1 MNLRKM
7 VPLAV
12 LVAAALP
19 ATAGA
24 ATGSVNATSKTA
36 SFSGTITDPTQLYDL
51 IGFFNES
58 TEVGP
63 LATCMAPYCEE
74 HTLTV
79 GPDGA
84 ELLLE
89 ATSDA
94 YNLDLEI
101 IDPSG
106 SYTEVNEEG
115 VPEHT
120 LTLDPV
126 PGDWT
131 IRVYGAPEVDSF
143 DYTAKVTFRT
153 PEDVENDPSVED
165 GE

>member
-12 LVAAALP
+12 LVAAVLP
-19 ATAGA
+19 AGAGA
-24 ATGSVNATSKTA
+24 PPRSVKATSKTA
-36 SFSGTITDPTQLYDL
+36 SFSGTITDPTQMYDL
-51 IGFFNES
+51 IGFFAGS

-84 ELLLE
+84 ELRLD

-101 IDPSG
+101 IDPAG
-106 SYTEVNEEG
+106 TYTEVNDEG
-115 VPEHT
+115 IPEHT

-131 IRVYGAPEVDSF
+131 IRVYGAPELDSF
-143 DYTAKVTFRT
+143 DYTVKATFRT
-153 PEDVENDPSVED
+153 PEDVENDPAAE
-165 GE
+165 ETE